1 MKKASIIFLFSLPI
15 INISLYSQSITFT
28 KQLPKTDEVCES
40 QTIIKMNLE
49 LNIIQN
55 DEIINTLIQSNNRIE
70 KKIEI
75 VLESEIDNIKKIR
88 IDYLKSE
95 ETEEQNNE
103 KKETI
108 YPVSE
113 KSYII
118 DYNNLKK
125 KILYLNGEI
134 PSEEEIKYIED
145 NYDDINSHFVTK
157 ELDDKTL
164 KQGERVPYLESELL
178 EEFGEMAEK
187 YKSNIETNIYYKKNE
202 IYNNIDCAVFDV
214 KIIIAAPLA
223 ENIEM
228 KFDIA
233 GEVFIDI
240 NTTWGILIK
249 LNGPITTEGFYTESG
264 EKFEMKGKGYFEIE
278 LSNNFSR
285 YKK

>member
-40 QTIIKMNLE
+40 QTIIKMDLE

-118 DYNNLKK
+118 DYNNFKK
-125 KILYLNGEI
+125 KF
-134 PSEEEIKYIED
+134 YI
-145 NYDDINSHFVTK
+145 
-157 ELDDKTL
+157 
-164 KQGERVPYLESELL
+164 
-178 EEFGEMAEK
+178 
-187 YKSNIETNIYYKKNE
+187 
-202 IYNNIDCAVFDV
+202 
-214 KIIIAAPLA
+214 
-223 ENIEM
+223 
-228 KFDIA
+228 
-233 GEVFIDI
+233 
-240 NTTWGILIK
+240 
-249 LNGPITTEGFYTESG
+249 
-264 EKFEMKGKGYFEIE
+264 
-278 LSNNFSR
+278 
-285 YKK
+285 